1 MITPKRDRRL
11 QYEFLPAAEEIVETP
26 AAPFG
31 AVVIWLTTILLVLA
45 LAWAYLGQIDIVAVG
60 NGKVSNDGSV
70 KVVQSASYG
79 VVKRITAR
87 EGQRVH
93 KGDVLVELDK
103 TAAEKELATTT
114 QSLNIARA
122 ERDILRR
129 LAMGSGAD
137 DIINSAGV
145 SGEAKAVLREFTA
158 SQLALVGAKEQALK
172 GSIASHQRQL
182 QFNQQTKAQLEGE
195 AQKLKDRQAKVKQK
209 LESANAI
216 ERIRLQNEL
225 DTLEQRI
232 TTANSAATSQGQ
244 QVLQSQLTLAQA
256 QSQSQVSL
264 AETNSSIG
272 GQVITQ
278 EQRIA
283 ELENNLA
290 KAKRALEQTT
300 ITAPVD
306 GTILALNTR
315 TIGGVVNV
323 AERIAQ
329 IVPDND
335 LLYVDVTLDNQD
347 VGFVR
352 VGQRVVVKVAT
363 YPFQRYG
370 YLEGT
375 VENISPDAIQ
385 DEKKGLVYKAKVKLS
400 GANSSKKNRLK
411 LLPGMSVSAE
421 ITTGK
426 RRIIEFFLDPLMT
439 HIDDSLKVR

>member
-1 MITPKRDRRL
+1 MSIPKRDRRL
-11 QYEFLPAAEEIVETP
+11 QYEFLPAAEEIIETP

-60 NGKVSNDGSV
+60 NGRVSTEGSV

-79 VVKRITAR
+79 VVKRITAQ

-129 LAMGSGAD
+129 LAMGNGAD

-145 SGEAKAVLREFTA
+145 SDEAKAVLREFTA
-158 SQLALVGAKEQALK
+158 SQLALASAKEQALK

-232 TTANSAATSQGQ
+232 TNANSAATGQGQ

-300 ITAPVD
+300 ITVPVD

-352 VGQRVVVKVAT
+352 VGQRVVIKVVT

-375 VENISPDAIQ
+375 VENISPDAVQ

-400 GANSSKKNRLK
+400 GANSSKKNQLK

>member
-1 MITPKRDRRL
+1 MIIPKRDRRL

-31 AVVIWLTTILLVLA
+31 AVVIWLTTILLALA

-60 NGKVSNDGSV
+60 NGRVSTEGSV
-70 KVVQSASYG
+70 KIVQSASYG
-79 VVKRITAR
+79 VVKRITAQ
-87 EGQRVH
+87 EGQRVY

-103 TAAEKELATTT
+103 TTAEKELASVT

-145 SGEAKAVLREFTA
+145 SDETKAVLREFTA

-172 GSIASHQRQL
+172 GIIASHQRQL

-264 AETNSSIG
+264 AETNSSIS

-370 YLEGT
+370 YLEGM

-439 HIDDSLKVR
+439 HVDDSLKVR

>member
-1 MITPKRDRRL
+1 MSIPKRDRRL
-11 QYEFLPAAEEIVETP
+11 QYEFLPAAEEIIETP

-31 AVVIWLTTILLVLA
+31 AVVIWLTTILLALA

-60 NGKVSNDGSV
+60 NGRVSNDGSV

-79 VVKRITAR
+79 VVKRITAQ

-103 TAAEKELATTT
+103 TTAEKELATTT

-129 LAMGSGAD
+129 LAMGNGAD

-145 SGEAKAVLREFTA
+145 SDGAKAVLREFTA
-158 SQLALVGAKEQALK
+158 SQLALAGAKEQALK

-195 AQKLKDRQAKVKQK
+195 AQKLKDRQVKVKQK

-244 QVLQSQLTLAQA
+244 QVLQSQLTLAQM

-264 AETNSSIG
+264 AETNSSIS
-272 GQVITQ
+272 GQVIAQ

-352 VGQRVVVKVAT
+352 VGQRVVIKVAT

-375 VENISPDAIQ
+375 VENISPDAVQ

>member
-11 QYEFLPAAEEIVETP
+11 QYEFLPAAEEIIETP

-60 NGKVSNDGSV
+60 NGRVSTEGSV

-79 VVKRITAR
+79 VVKRITAQ

-103 TAAEKELATTT
+103 TTAEKELATTT

-129 LAMGSGAD
+129 LAMGNGAD

-145 SGEAKAVLREFTA
+145 SDEAKAVLREFTT
-158 SQLALVGAKEQALK
+158 SQLALASAKEQALK

-195 AQKLKDRQAKVKQK
+195 VQKLKDRQVKVKQK

-232 TTANSAATSQGQ
+232 ATANSAATSQGQ

-272 GQVITQ
+272 GQVIAQ

-300 ITAPVD
+300 ITVPVD

-352 VGQRVVVKVAT
+352 VGQRVVIKVAT

-439 HIDDSLKVR
+439 HVDDSLKVR

>member
-1 MITPKRDRRL
+1 MSIPKRDRRL
-11 QYEFLPAAEEIVETP
+11 RYEFLPAAEEIIETP

-31 AVVIWLTTILLVLA
+31 AVVIWLTTILLVLV

-60 NGKVSNDGSV
+60 NGRVSTEGSV

-103 TAAEKELATTT
+103 TTAEKELATTA

-129 LAMGSGAD
+129 LAMGNGAD

-145 SGEAKAVLREFTA
+145 SDEAKAVLREFTT
-158 SQLALVGAKEQALK
+158 SQLALASAKEQALK
-172 GSIASHQRQL
+172 GSIASHQSQL

-195 AQKLKDRQAKVKQK
+195 AQKLKDRQVKVKQK

-244 QVLQSQLTLAQA
+244 QVLQSQSTLAQA

-272 GQVITQ
+272 GQVIAQ

-352 VGQRVVVKVAT
+352 VGQRVVIKVAT

-400 GANSSKKNRLK
+400 GANSSKKNWLK

-439 HIDDSLKVR
+439 HVDDSLKVR

>member
-11 QYEFLPAAEEIVETP
+11 QYEFLPAAEEIIETP

-31 AVVIWLTTILLVLA
+31 AVVIWLTTILLALA

-60 NGKVSNDGSV
+60 NGRVSNDGSV

-103 TAAEKELATTT
+103 TTAEKELATTT

-129 LAMGSGAD
+129 LAMGNGAD

-145 SGEAKAVLREFTA
+145 SDEAKAVLREFTA

-195 AQKLKDRQAKVKQK
+195 VQKLKDRQTKVKQK

-264 AETNSSIG
+264 AETDSSIS
-272 GQVITQ
+272 GQVIAQ

-352 VGQRVVVKVAT
+352 VGQRVVIKVAT

-400 GANSSKKNRLK
+400 SANSSKKNRLK

-439 HIDDSLKVR
+439 HVDDSLKVR

>member
-1 MITPKRDRRL
+1 MSIPKRDRRL
-11 QYEFLPAAEEIVETP
+11 QYEFLPAAEEIIETP

-60 NGKVSNDGSV
+60 NGRVSNDGSV

-79 VVKRITAR
+79 VVKRITAQ

-103 TAAEKELATTT
+103 TTAEKELATTA

-129 LAMGSGAD
+129 LAMGNGAD

-145 SGEAKAVLREFTA
+145 SDEAKAVLREFTA
-158 SQLALVGAKEQALK
+158 SQLALAGAKEQALK

-195 AQKLKDRQAKVKQK
+195 VQKLKDRQTKVKQK

-272 GQVITQ
+272 GQVIAQ

-300 ITAPVD
+300 IIAPVD

-352 VGQRVVVKVAT
+352 VGQRVVIKVAT

-400 GANSSKKNRLK
+400 GVNSSKKNRLK

-439 HIDDSLKVR
+439 HVDDSLKVR

>member
-1 MITPKRDRRL
+1 MIIPKRDRRL
-11 QYEFLPAAEEIVETP
+11 QYEFLPAAEEIIETP

-31 AVVIWLTTILLVLA
+31 AVVIWLTTILLALA

-60 NGKVSNDGSV
+60 NGRVSNDGSV

-79 VVKRITAR
+79 VVKRITAQ

-103 TAAEKELATTT
+103 TTAEKELASVT

-129 LAMGSGAD
+129 LAMGNGAD

-145 SGEAKAVLREFTA
+145 SDEAKAVLREFTA
-158 SQLALVGAKEQALK
+158 SQLALAGAKEQALK

-182 QFNQQTKAQLEGE
+182 QFNQQTKAQQEGE
-195 AQKLKDRQAKVKQK
+195 AQKLKDRQTKVKQK

-300 ITAPVD
+300 IIAPVD
-306 GTILALNTR
+306 GTILVLNTR

-323 AERIAQ
+323 AEQIAQ

-352 VGQRVVVKVAT
+352 VGQRVVIKVAT

-439 HIDDSLKVR
+439 HVDDSLKVR

>member
-1 MITPKRDRRL
+1 MSIPKRDRRL
-11 QYEFLPAAEEIVETP
+11 QYEFLPAAEEIIETP

-31 AVVIWLTTILLVLA
+31 VVVIWLTTILLALA
-45 LAWAYLGQIDIVAVG
+45 LAWAYLGQIDVVAVG
-60 NGKVSNDGSV
+60 NGRVSNDGSV

-79 VVKRITAR
+79 VVKRITAQ

-103 TAAEKELATTT
+103 TTAEKELATTA

-129 LAMGSGAD
+129 LATGNGAD

-145 SGEAKAVLREFTA
+145 SDEAKAVLREFTT
-158 SQLALVGAKEQALK
+158 SQLALASAKEQALK

-195 AQKLKDRQAKVKQK
+195 VQKLKDRQTKVKQK

-232 TTANSAATSQGQ
+232 TTANSVATSQGQ

-290 KAKRALEQTT
+290 KAKRTLGQTT

-352 VGQRVVVKVAT
+352 VGQRVVIKVAT

>member
-1 MITPKRDRRL
+1 MSIPKRDRRL
-11 QYEFLPAAEEIVETP
+11 QYEFLPAAEEIIETP

-31 AVVIWLTTILLVLA
+31 AVVIWLTTTLLVLA
-45 LAWAYLGQIDIVAVG
+45 LTWAYLGQIDIVAVG
-60 NGKVSNDGSV
+60 NGRVSNNGSV

-79 VVKRITAR
+79 VVKRITAQ

-103 TAAEKELATTT
+103 TTAEKELATTA

-129 LAMGSGAD
+129 LAMGNGAD

-145 SGEAKAVLREFTA
+145 SDEAKAVLREFTT
-158 SQLALVGAKEQALK
+158 SQLALASAKEQALK

-195 AQKLKDRQAKVKQK
+195 AQKLKDSQVKVKQK

-264 AETNSSIG
+264 AETNSSIS
-272 GQVITQ
+272 GQVIAQ

-352 VGQRVVVKVAT
+352 VGQRVVIKVAT

-385 DEKKGLVYKAKVKLS
+385 DEKKGLVYKAKAKLS

>member
-103 TAAEKELATTT
+103 TTAEKELATTT

-129 LAMGSGAD
+129 LAMGNGAD

-145 SGEAKAVLREFTA
+145 SDEAKAILREFTA
-158 SQLALVGAKEQALK
+158 SQLALTGAKEQALK

-195 AQKLKDRQAKVKQK
+195 AQKLKDRQAKIKQK
-209 LESANAI
+209 LESADAI

-232 TTANSAATSQGQ
+232 TNANSVATSQGQ
-244 QVLQSQLTLAQA
+244 QVLQSQLMLAQA

-352 VGQRVVVKVAT
+352 VGQRVVIKVAT

-426 RRIIEFFLDPLMT
+426 RRIIEFFLDSLMT
-439 HIDDSLKVR
+439 HVDDSLKVR

>member
-1 MITPKRDRRL
+1 MSMPKRDRRL
-11 QYEFLPAAEEIVETP
+11 QYEFLPAAEEIIETP

-31 AVVIWLTTILLVLA
+31 AVVIWLTTILLALA

-60 NGKVSNDGSV
+60 NGRVSNDGSV
-70 KVVQSASYG
+70 KVAQSASYG
-79 VVKRITAR
+79 VVKRITAQ

-103 TAAEKELATTT
+103 TTAEKELATTA

-129 LAMGSGAD
+129 LAMGNGAD

-145 SGEAKAVLREFTA
+145 SDEAKAVLREFTT
-158 SQLALVGAKEQALK
+158 SQLALASAKEQALK

-195 AQKLKDRQAKVKQK
+195 AQKLKDRQVKVKQK

-352 VGQRVVVKVAT
+352 VGQRVVIKVAT

>member
-11 QYEFLPAAEEIVETP
+11 QYEFLPAAEEIIETP

-31 AVVIWLTTILLVLA
+31 AVVIWLTTILLALA

-60 NGKVSNDGSV
+60 NGRVSTEGSV
-70 KVVQSASYG
+70 KIVQSASYG
-79 VVKRITAR
+79 VVKRITVQ

-103 TAAEKELATTT
+103 TTAEKELATTA

-129 LAMGSGAD
+129 LAMGNGAD

-145 SGEAKAVLREFTA
+145 SDEAKAVLREFTA
-158 SQLALVGAKEQALK
+158 SQLALASAKEQALK

-195 AQKLKDRQAKVKQK
+195 AQKLKDRQTKVKQK
-209 LESANAI
+209 LESADAI

-264 AETNSSIG
+264 AETNSSIS
-272 GQVITQ
+272 GQVIAQ

-347 VGFVR
+347 VGFVG

-439 HIDDSLKVR
+439 HVDDSLKVR

>member
-1 MITPKRDRRL
+1 MSIPKRDRRL
-11 QYEFLPAAEEIVETP
+11 RYEFLPAAEEIIETP

-31 AVVIWLTTILLVLA
+31 AVVIWLTTILLVLV

-60 NGKVSNDGSV
+60 NGRVSTEGSV

-79 VVKRITAR
+79 VVKRITAQ

-103 TAAEKELATTT
+103 TTAEKELATTA

-129 LAMGSGAD
+129 LAMGNGAD

-145 SGEAKAVLREFTA
+145 SDEAKAVLREFTT
-158 SQLALVGAKEQALK
+158 SQLALASAKEQALK

-195 AQKLKDRQAKVKQK
+195 AQKLKDRQTKVKQK

-272 GQVITQ
+272 GQVIAQ

-352 VGQRVVVKVAT
+352 VGQRVVIKVAT

-375 VENISPDAIQ
+375 VENISPDAVQ

-400 GANSSKKNRLK
+400 GVNSSKKNRLK

>member
-1 MITPKRDRRL
+1 MSIPKRDRRL
-11 QYEFLPAAEEIVETP
+11 QYEFLPAAEEIIETP

-45 LAWAYLGQIDIVAVG
+45 LVWAYVGQIDIVAVG
-60 NGKVSNDGSV
+60 NGRVSTEGSV

-79 VVKRITAR
+79 VVKRITTQ
-87 EGQRVH
+87 EGQQVH

-103 TAAEKELATTT
+103 TTAEKELATTA

-129 LAMGSGAD
+129 LAMGNGAD

-145 SGEAKAVLREFTA
+145 SDEAKAVLREFTA
-158 SQLALVGAKEQALK
+158 SQLALASVKERALK

-195 AQKLKDRQAKVKQK
+195 AQKLKDRQVKVKQK

-264 AETNSSIG
+264 AETNSSIS
-272 GQVITQ
+272 GQVIAQ

-352 VGQRVVVKVAT
+352 VGQRVVIKVAT

-375 VENISPDAIQ
+375 VENISPDAVQ

>member
-1 MITPKRDRRL
+1 MSIPKRDRRL
-11 QYEFLPAAEEIVETP
+11 QYEFLPAAEEIIETP

-31 AVVIWLTTILLVLA
+31 AVVIWLTTILLALA
-45 LAWAYLGQIDIVAVG
+45 LAWAYLGQIDVVAVG
-60 NGKVSNDGSV
+60 NGRVSNDGSV

-79 VVKRITAR
+79 VVKRITAQ

-103 TAAEKELATTT
+103 TTAEKELATTA

-129 LAMGSGAD
+129 LATGNGAD

-145 SGEAKAVLREFTA
+145 SDEAKAVLREFTT
-158 SQLALVGAKEQALK
+158 SQLALASAKEQALK

-195 AQKLKDRQAKVKQK
+195 VQKLKDRQTKVKQK

-264 AETNSSIG
+264 AETNSSIS

-439 HIDDSLKVR
+439 HVDDSLKVR

>member
-1 MITPKRDRRL
+1 MIIPKRDRRL
-11 QYEFLPAAEEIVETP
+11 RYEFLPAAEEIVETP

-31 AVVIWLTTILLVLA
+31 AVVIWLTTILLALA

-60 NGKVSNDGSV
+60 NGRVSNDGSV

-79 VVKRITAR
+79 VVKRITAQ

-93 KGDVLVELDK
+93 NGDVLVELDK
-103 TAAEKELATTT
+103 TTAEKELATTA

-129 LAMGSGAD
+129 LAMGNGAD

-145 SGEAKAVLREFTA
+145 SDEAKAVLREFTA

-182 QFNQQTKAQLEGE
+182 QFNQQTKVLLEGE
-195 AQKLKDRQAKVKQK
+195 VQKLKDRQAKLKQK
-209 LESANAI
+209 LESADAI

-225 DTLEQRI
+225 DTLDQRI

-244 QVLQSQLTLAQA
+244 QVLQSQSTLAQA

-370 YLEGT
+370 YLEGM

-439 HIDDSLKVR
+439 HVDDSLKVR

>member
-1 MITPKRDRRL
+1 MSIPKRDRRL
-11 QYEFLPAAEEIVETP
+11 QYEFLPAAEEIIETP

-31 AVVIWLTTILLVLA
+31 SVVIWLTTILLVLA
-45 LAWAYLGQIDIVAVG
+45 LTWAYLGQIDIVAVG
-60 NGKVSNDGSV
+60 NGRVSTEGSV

-79 VVKRITAR
+79 VVKRITAQ

-103 TAAEKELATTT
+103 TTAEKELATTT

-129 LAMGSGAD
+129 LAMGNGAD

-145 SGEAKAVLREFTA
+145 SDEAKAVLREFTA
-158 SQLALVGAKEQALK
+158 SQLALASAKEQALK

-195 AQKLKDRQAKVKQK
+195 VQKLKDRQAKVKQK

-232 TTANSAATSQGQ
+232 TTANSVATSQGQ

-272 GQVITQ
+272 GQVIAQ

-352 VGQRVVVKVAT
+352 VGQRVVIKVAT

-375 VENISPDAIQ
+375 VENISPDAVQ

>member
-1 MITPKRDRRL
+1 MSIPKRDRRL
-11 QYEFLPAAEEIVETP
+11 QYEFLPAAEEIIETP

-31 AVVIWLTTILLVLA
+31 SVVIWLTTILLVLA

-60 NGKVSNDGSV
+60 SGRVSNDGSV

-79 VVKRITAR
+79 VVKRITAQ

-103 TAAEKELATTT
+103 TTAEKELATTT

-129 LAMGSGAD
+129 LAMGNGAD

-145 SGEAKAVLREFTA
+145 SDEAKAVLREFTA
-158 SQLALVGAKEQALK
+158 SQLALASAKEQALK

-195 AQKLKDRQAKVKQK
+195 VQKLKDRQTKVKQK

-400 GANSSKKNRLK
+400 GVSSSKKNRLK

>member
-1 MITPKRDRRL
+1 MSIPKRDRRL
-11 QYEFLPAAEEIVETP
+11 QYEFLPAAEEIIETP

-31 AVVIWLTTILLVLA
+31 AVVIWLTTILLALA
-45 LAWAYLGQIDIVAVG
+45 LAWAYLGQIDVVAVG
-60 NGKVSNDGSV
+60 NGRVSNDGSV
-70 KVVQSASYG
+70 KVAQSASYG
-79 VVKRITAR
+79 VVKRITAQ

-103 TAAEKELATTT
+103 TTAEKELATTT

-129 LAMGSGAD
+129 LAMGNGAD

-145 SGEAKAVLREFTA
+145 SDEAKAVLREFTT
-158 SQLALVGAKEQALK
+158 SQLALASVKEQALK

-195 AQKLKDRQAKVKQK
+195 AQKLKDRQTKVEQK

-256 QSQSQVSL
+256 QSQSRVSL
-264 AETNSSIG
+264 AETNSSIS
-272 GQVITQ
+272 GQVIAQ

-352 VGQRVVVKVAT
+352 VGQRVVIKVAT

-439 HIDDSLKVR
+439 HVDDSLKVR

>member
-1 MITPKRDRRL
+1 MSIPKRDRRL
-11 QYEFLPAAEEIVETP
+11 RYEFLPAAEEIIETP

-31 AVVIWLTTILLVLA
+31 AVVIWLTTILLVLV

-60 NGKVSNDGSV
+60 NGRVSTEGSV

-79 VVKRITAR
+79 VVKRITAQ

-103 TAAEKELATTT
+103 TTAEKELATTA

-129 LAMGSGAD
+129 LATGNGAD

-145 SGEAKAVLREFTA
+145 SDEAKAVLREFTT
-158 SQLALVGAKEQALK
+158 SQLALASAKEQALK

-195 AQKLKDRQAKVKQK
+195 VQKLKDRQTKVKQK

-264 AETNSSIG
+264 AETNSSIS
-272 GQVITQ
+272 GQVIAQ

-306 GTILALNTR
+306 GTILELNTR

-352 VGQRVVVKVAT
+352 VGQRVVIKVAT

-439 HIDDSLKVR
+439 HIDDSLRVR

>member
-1 MITPKRDRRL
+1 MIIPKRDRRL
-11 QYEFLPAAEEIVETP
+11 QYEFLPAAEEIIETP

-31 AVVIWLTTILLVLA
+31 AVVIWLTTILLALA

-60 NGKVSNDGSV
+60 NGKVSTEGSV
-70 KVVQSASYG
+70 KIVQSASYG
-79 VVKRITAR
+79 VVKRITAQ

-103 TAAEKELATTT
+103 TTAEKELATTT

-129 LAMGSGAD
+129 LAMGNGAD

-145 SGEAKAVLREFTA
+145 SDEAKAVLREFTA
-158 SQLALVGAKEQALK
+158 SQLALAGAKEQALK

-195 AQKLKDRQAKVKQK
+195 AQKLKDRQTKVKQK

-300 ITAPVD
+300 IIAPVD
-306 GTILALNTR
+306 GTILVLNTR

-323 AERIAQ
+323 AEQIAQ

-352 VGQRVVVKVAT
+352 VGQRVVIKVAT

-439 HIDDSLKVR
+439 HVDDSLKVR

>member
-1 MITPKRDRRL
+1 MSIPKRDRRL
-11 QYEFLPAAEEIVETP
+11 QYEFLPAAEEIIETP

-31 AVVIWLTTILLVLA
+31 AVVIWLTTILLALA

-60 NGKVSNDGSV
+60 NGRVSTEGSV

-79 VVKRITAR
+79 VVKRITAQ
-87 EGQRVH
+87 EGQRVY

-103 TAAEKELATTT
+103 TTAEKELATTA

-129 LAMGSGAD
+129 LAMGNGAD

-145 SGEAKAVLREFTA
+145 SDEAKAVLREFTA
-158 SQLALVGAKEQALK
+158 SQLALAGVKEQALK

-195 AQKLKDRQAKVKQK
+195 AQKLKDRQVKVKQE

-232 TTANSAATSQGQ
+232 ATANSVATSQGQ

-264 AETNSSIG
+264 AETNSSIS
-272 GQVITQ
+272 GQVIAQ

-290 KAKRALEQTT
+290 KAKRTLEQTT

-352 VGQRVVVKVAT
+352 VGQRVVIKVAT

-375 VENISPDAIQ
+375 VENISPDAVQ

>member
-1 MITPKRDRRL
+1 MSIPKRDRRL
-11 QYEFLPAAEEIVETP
+11 QYEFLPAAEEIIETP

-60 NGKVSNDGSV
+60 NGRVSTEGSV

-79 VVKRITAR
+79 VVKRITAQ

-103 TAAEKELATTT
+103 TTAEKELVTTA

-129 LAMGSGAD
+129 LAMGNGAD

-145 SGEAKAVLREFTA
+145 SDEAKAVLREFTA
-158 SQLALVGAKEQALK
+158 SQLVLASAKEQALK

-195 AQKLKDRQAKVKQK
+195 VQKLKDHQAKVKQK

-232 TTANSAATSQGQ
+232 TTANSAVTSQGQ

-264 AETNSSIG
+264 AETNSSIS
-272 GQVITQ
+272 GQVIAQ

-290 KAKRALEQTT
+290 KAKRALEQTA

-352 VGQRVVVKVAT
+352 VGQRVVIKVAT

-400 GANSSKKNRLK
+400 GVNSSKKNRLK

-439 HIDDSLKVR
+439 HVDDSLKVR

>member
-1 MITPKRDRRL
+1 MIIPKRDRRL

-31 AVVIWLTTILLVLA
+31 AVVIWLTTILLALA

-60 NGKVSNDGSV
+60 NGRVSTEGSV

-79 VVKRITAR
+79 VVKRITAQ

-103 TAAEKELATTT
+103 TTAEKELATTA

-129 LAMGSGAD
+129 LAMGNGAD

-145 SGEAKAVLREFTA
+145 SDEAKAVLREFTA
-158 SQLALVGAKEQALK
+158 SQLALASAKEQALK

-195 AQKLKDRQAKVKQK
+195 VQKLKDRQTKVKQK

-272 GQVITQ
+272 GQVIAQ

-290 KAKRALEQTT
+290 KAKRTLGQTT

-352 VGQRVVVKVAT
+352 VGQRVVIKVAT

-439 HIDDSLKVR
+439 HVDDSLKVR

>member
-1 MITPKRDRRL
+1 MSIPKRDRRL
-11 QYEFLPAAEEIVETP
+11 QYEFLPAAEEIIETP

-31 AVVIWLTTILLVLA
+31 AVVIWLTTILLALA

-60 NGKVSNDGSV
+60 NGRVSTEGSV

-79 VVKRITAR
+79 VVKRITAQ

-103 TAAEKELATTT
+103 TTAEKELATTA

-129 LAMGSGAD
+129 LAMGNGAD

-145 SGEAKAVLREFTA
+145 SDEAKAVLREFTT
-158 SQLALVGAKEQALK
+158 SQLALAGAKEQALK

-195 AQKLKDRQAKVKQK
+195 AQKLKDRQVKVKQK

-244 QVLQSQLTLAQA
+244 QVLQSQLTLAQV

-264 AETNSSIG
+264 AETNSSIS
-272 GQVITQ
+272 GQVIAQ

-352 VGQRVVVKVAT
+352 VGQRVVIKVVT

-375 VENISPDAIQ
+375 VENISPDAVQ

-400 GANSSKKNRLK
+400 GANSSKKNQLK

>member
-1 MITPKRDRRL
+1 MSIPKRDRRL
-11 QYEFLPAAEEIVETP
+11 QYEFLPAAEEIIETP

-60 NGKVSNDGSV
+60 NGRVSNDGSV

-79 VVKRITAR
+79 VVKRITVQ

-129 LAMGSGAD
+129 LAMGNGAD

-145 SGEAKAVLREFTA
+145 SDEAKAVLREFTA

-209 LESANAI
+209 LESADAI
-216 ERIRLQNEL
+216 EWIRLQNEL

-439 HIDDSLKVR
+439 HVDDSLKVR

>member
-1 MITPKRDRRL
+1 MSIPKRDRRL
-11 QYEFLPAAEEIVETP
+11 QYEFLPAAEEIIETP

-31 AVVIWLTTILLVLA
+31 AVVIWLTTILLALA

-60 NGKVSNDGSV
+60 NGRVSNDGSV

-79 VVKRITAR
+79 VVKRITAQ

-93 KGDVLVELDK
+93 KGDALVELDK
-103 TAAEKELATTT
+103 TTAEKELATTT

-129 LAMGSGAD
+129 LAMGNGAD

-145 SGEAKAVLREFTA
+145 SDEAKAVLREFTA
-158 SQLALVGAKEQALK
+158 SQLALAGAKEQALK

-182 QFNQQTKAQLEGE
+182 QFNQQTKDQLEGE
-195 AQKLKDRQAKVKQK
+195 VQKLKDRQTKVKQK

-290 KAKRALEQTT
+290 KAKRTLEQTT

-335 LLYVDVTLDNQD
+335 LLYVDVALDNQD

-352 VGQRVVVKVAT
+352 VGQRVVIKVAT

-370 YLEGT
+370 YLEGM

-400 GANSSKKNRLK
+400 GVNSSKKNRLK

-439 HIDDSLKVR
+439 HVDDSLKVR

>member
-1 MITPKRDRRL
+1 MIIPKRDRRL
-11 QYEFLPAAEEIVETP
+11 QYEFLPAAEEIIETP
-26 AAPFG
+26 ATPFG

-60 NGKVSNDGSV
+60 NGRVSTEGSV

-79 VVKRITAR
+79 VVKRITAQ

-103 TAAEKELATTT
+103 TTAEKELATTA

-145 SGEAKAVLREFTA
+145 SDETKAVLREFTA

-195 AQKLKDRQAKVKQK
+195 TQKLKDRQAKVKQK

-264 AETNSSIG
+264 AETNSSIS

-370 YLEGT
+370 YLEGA

-400 GANSSKKNRLK
+400 DANSSKKNRLK

-439 HIDDSLKVR
+439 HVDDSLKVR

>member
-1 MITPKRDRRL
+1 MSIPKRDRRL
-11 QYEFLPAAEEIVETP
+11 QYEFLPAAEEIIETP

-60 NGKVSNDGSV
+60 NGRVSTEGSV

-79 VVKRITAR
+79 VVKRITAQ

-103 TAAEKELATTT
+103 TTAEKELATTT

-129 LAMGSGAD
+129 LAMGNGAD

-145 SGEAKAVLREFTA
+145 SDEAKAVLREFTA
-158 SQLALVGAKEQALK
+158 SQLALASAKEQALK

-195 AQKLKDRQAKVKQK
+195 AQKLKDRQTKVKQK

-264 AETNSSIG
+264 AETNSSIS
-272 GQVITQ
+272 GQVIAQ

-323 AERIAQ
+323 AELIAQ

-335 LLYVDVTLDNQD
+335 LLYIDVTLDNQD
-347 VGFVR
+347 VGFVG

-400 GANSSKKNRLK
+400 GVNSSKKNRLK

-439 HIDDSLKVR
+439 HVDDSLKVR

>member
-1 MITPKRDRRL
+1 MSIPKRDRRL
-11 QYEFLPAAEEIVETP
+11 QYEFLPAAEEIIETP

-31 AVVIWLTTILLVLA
+31 AVVIWLTTILLALA

-60 NGKVSNDGSV
+60 NGRVSNDGSV

-79 VVKRITAR
+79 VVKRITAQ

-103 TAAEKELATTT
+103 TTAEKELATTT

-129 LAMGSGAD
+129 LAMGNGAD

-145 SGEAKAVLREFTA
+145 SDEAKAVLREFTA
-158 SQLALVGAKEQALK
+158 SQLALASAKEQALK

-182 QFNQQTKAQLEGE
+182 QFNQQTKAQLESE
-195 AQKLKDRQAKVKQK
+195 AQKLKDRQVKVKQK

-232 TTANSAATSQGQ
+232 ATANSAATSQGQ

-272 GQVITQ
+272 GQVIAQ

-306 GTILALNTR
+306 GTVLALNTR

>member
-11 QYEFLPAAEEIVETP
+11 QYEFLPAAEEIIETP

-31 AVVIWLTTILLVLA
+31 AVVIWLTTILLALA
-45 LAWAYLGQIDIVAVG
+45 LTWAYLGQIDIVAVG
-60 NGKVSNDGSV
+60 NGRVSNDGSV

-79 VVKRITAR
+79 VVKRITAQ
-87 EGQRVH
+87 EGQRVY

-103 TAAEKELATTT
+103 TTAEKELATTT

-129 LAMGSGAD
+129 LAMGNGAD

-145 SGEAKAVLREFTA
+145 SDEAKAVLREFTT
-158 SQLALVGAKEQALK
+158 SQLALASAKEQALK

-195 AQKLKDRQAKVKQK
+195 AQKLKDRQVKVKQK

-352 VGQRVVVKVAT
+352 VGQRVVIKVAT

-439 HIDDSLKVR
+439 HVDDSLKVR

>member
-1 MITPKRDRRL
+1 MSIPKRDRRL
-11 QYEFLPAAEEIVETP
+11 QYEFLPAAEEIIETP

-31 AVVIWLTTILLVLA
+31 VVVIWLTTILLALA
-45 LAWAYLGQIDIVAVG
+45 LAWAYLGQIDVVAVG
-60 NGKVSNDGSV
+60 NGRVSNDGSV

-103 TAAEKELATTT
+103 TTAEKELATTA

-145 SGEAKAVLREFTA
+145 SDETKAILREFTA

-172 GSIASHQRQL
+172 DSIASHQRQL

-225 DTLEQRI
+225 DTLDQRI

-370 YLEGT
+370 YLEGM

-439 HIDDSLKVR
+439 HVDDSLKVR